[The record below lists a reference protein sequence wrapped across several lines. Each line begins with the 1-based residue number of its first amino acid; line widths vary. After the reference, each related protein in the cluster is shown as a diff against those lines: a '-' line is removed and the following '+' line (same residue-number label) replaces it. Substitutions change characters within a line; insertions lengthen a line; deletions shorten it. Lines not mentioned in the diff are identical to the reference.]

1 MRLLNFSKS
10 YDTQALRPSP
20 RDSRLKGSRNF
31 FFHSILF
38 LCFFFPQ
45 FVFALEIPPRP
56 EGYVT
61 DRAGLLRLET
71 KDRLEAILR
80 AYEVKTTNQIVVAIF
95 PSLEGESIE
104 DFSIRLAEKW
114 KAGQKGRDNGVI
126 FLIFANDRK
135 MRLEVG
141 YGLEGALPDAK
152 AGQILSSVVAPYF
165 SESDFER
172 GILAGVDAIIEATQE
187 EFKANDSGGNQEA
200 GLFLKVILVFFL
212 ALAAMDLFRFGFYIS
227 GHGSYASRYSFW
239 EWWFLFSLL
248 LLVIKTV
255 FSALFN
261 STLSAR
267 GGYYGNRTGF
277 GGFSGRGSGGGGGF
291 SGGGGSFGGG
301 GASGRW

>member
-1 MRLLNFSKS
+1 MRLLNFSKP
-10 YDTQALRPSP
+10 YGAQAFRPSL
-20 RDSRLKGSRNF
+20 RDSRLGGWRNLLL
-31 FFHSILF
+31 IPLLF
-38 LCFFFPQ
+38 AFLFIPKFA
-45 FVFALEIPPRP
+45 FALEIPPRP

-61 DRAGLLRLET
+61 DRAGLLRPET

-141 YGLEGALPDAK
+141 YGLEGVLPDAG
-152 AGQILSSVVAPYF
+152 AGQILSRVVVPHF
-165 SESDFER
+165 SEGDFEG
-172 GILAGVDAIIEATQE
+172 GILAGVDAVIKATQG
-187 EFKANDSGGNQEA
+187 EFQGDDSGGNQEA
-200 GLFLKVILVFFL
+200 GTFLKVILIFCLSL
-212 ALAAMDLFRFGFYIS
+212 AVIDLFRFGFYFS

-261 STLSAR
+261 STLHSR

-291 SGGGGSFGGG
+291 SGGGGRFGGG